1 MLHLK
6 GAAHLRERIWMK
18 KILFLLFIIIT
29 SFLFPVRASNSLQP
43 DKEEAVT
50 VKMTINQQT
59 FYVELKN
66 NPAAKA
72 FIEQLPLTLTMEELN
87 GNEKFAD
94 LPRPLPT
101 RQVKPGTINQGDL
114 MLYGHSTLVLFYE
127 TFQTNYGYTPVG
139 RIIAPENLG
148 KIADEKEV
156 IARFTTDKKG

>member
-1 MLHLK
+1 
-6 GAAHLRERIWMK
+6 MK

-50 VKMTINQQT
+50 IKMTINQQI

-66 NPAAKA
+66 SPAAKA
-72 FIEQLPLTLTMEELN
+72 FIEQLPLTLTMEDLN
-87 GNEKFAD
+87 GNEKFAE

-114 MLYGHSTLVLFYE
+114 MLYGHRTLVLFYE

-156 IARFTTDKKG
+156 IATFTTDKKG